1 MQAKP
6 GIIDALNTVLTLEL
20 TAVNRYF
27 LQAEMM
33 ANWGYHRLHEKLR
46 QLSLSEMEDAES
58 LIKHILYL
66 EGVPNVQRLNQ
77 VQIGETA
84 VENLTI
90 DLGEEKLVVSTLA
103 DLIVHSANVQDFT
116 TRGMF
121 EAMIKEEEEHV
132 DWFETQL
139 ETISQIGAEN
149 YLTEQLH

>member
-33 ANWGYHRLHEKLR
+33 ANWGYHRLHEKIR

-66 EGVPNVQRLNQ
+66 EGMPNVQRLNQ
-77 VQIGETA
+77 VQIGESA
-84 VENLTI
+84 VENLTL
-90 DLGEEKLVVSTLA
+90 DLAEEKLVVSTLA

>member
-6 GIIDALNTVLTLEL
+6 GVIDALNTMLMLEL

-33 ANWGYHRLHEKLR
+33 ANWGYERLHAKIR
-46 QLSLSEMEDAES
+46 ALSLSEMEDAEA

-66 EGVPNVQRLNQ
+66 EGIPNVQRLNQ
-77 VQIGETA
+77 VQIGETP
-84 VENLTI
+84 VENLTL
-90 DLGEEKLVVSTLA
+90 DVAEEKLVVSTLA
-103 DLIVHSANVQDFT
+103 ELIAHCASVQDFT
-116 TRGMF
+116 TRGML

-139 ETISQIGAEN
+139 ETIRQIGAEN